1 VSHDR
6 EGRQDTLSLEFD
18 LLNLFSW
25 GRGMPLYVIKVVE
38 KKNGRVRLS
47 QISPIKKTP
56 IRMILADE
64 PSAS

>member
-25 GRGMPLYVIKVVE
+25 GRAMPLYVIKVVE
-38 KKNGRVRLS
+38 KKRTGSSVANFPNQENANSNDSR
-47 QISPIKKTP
+47 
-56 IRMILADE
+56 
-64 PSAS
+64 